1 MKGTIHWVSVQHAK
15 DAEVRIYNSFYNSPT
30 PGRDRDFID
39 DINPNSLEV
48 LTNCKIEPDLLT
60 LDETTP
66 IQFERLGYFY
76 KDLDS
81 GPDLP
86 VYNRTISLRD
96 TWNKKP

>member
-1 MKGTIHWVSVQHAK
+1 M
-15 DAEVRIYNSFYNSPT
+15 DNSFYNSPT
-30 PGRDRDFID
+30 PGRDQDFID

-48 LTNCKIEPDLLT
+48 LTNCKIEPDLVT
-60 LDETTP
+60 LNKTTP